1 MDREKTV
8 ELGNQVYSITPFDNN
23 SQLQMLEEFLL
34 ERGKEKSNVDLFI
47 KTLPQ
52 LPMSIILNCIVIAI
66 NYYITK
72 FNVFKLSINNINN
85 KVILMY

>member
-8 ELGNQVYSITPFDNN
+8 ELCNQVYGIIPFNMN

-34 ERGKEKSNVDLFI
+34 EKGKEKSKIDLFI

-52 LPMSIILNCIVIAI
+52 LPIQITLNFYLTAI
-66 NYYITK
+66 DYYITK
-72 FNVFKLSINNINN
+72 YNVFRLSNNN
-85 KVILMY
+85 KVILIY

>member
-8 ELGNQVYSITPFDNN
+8 ELGNQVYGITPFDKN

-34 ERGKEKSNVDLFI
+34 ERGKEKSNIDLFI

-52 LPMSIILNCIVIAI
+52 LPMSIILNCTVTAI

-72 FNVFKLSINNINN
+72 FNVFKLSINN
-85 KVILMY
+85 KVILVY

>member
-8 ELGNQVYSITPFDNN
+8 ELCNQVYGIIPFNMN

-34 ERGKEKSNVDLFI
+34 EKGKEKSKIDLFI

-52 LPMSIILNCIVIAI
+52 LPIQITLNFYLTAI
-66 NYYITK
+66 DYYITK
-72 FNVFKLSINNINN
+72 FNVFKLSINN
-85 KVILMY
+85 KVILIY

>member
-8 ELGNQVYSITPFDNN
+8 ELGNQVYGITPFDKN

-34 ERGKEKSNVDLFI
+34 ERGKEKKKSNVDLFI

-52 LPMSIILNCIVIAI
+52 LPMRIILNCIVTAI

-72 FNVFKLSINNINN
+72 FSVFKLSINN
-85 KVILMY
+85 KVILIY

>member
-8 ELGNQVYSITPFDNN
+8 ELGNQVYGITPFDMN

-34 ERGKEKSNVDLFI
+34 EKEKERSKIDLFI

-52 LPMSIILNCIVIAI
+52 LPIQITLNFYLTAI
-66 NYYITK
+66 DYYITK
-72 FNVFKLSINNINN
+72 YNVFILNNNN
-85 KVILMY
+85 KAILIY

>member
-8 ELGNQVYSITPFDNN
+8 ELGNQVYGITPFDKN

-34 ERGKEKSNVDLFI
+34 ERGKEKSNIDLFI

-52 LPMSIILNCIVIAI
+52 LPISIIFNCIVTAI

-72 FNVFKLSINNINN
+72 FNVFKLSINN
-85 KVILMY
+85 KVILVY

>member
-8 ELGNQVYSITPFDNN
+8 ELGNQVYGVTPFDMN

-34 ERGKEKSNVDLFI
+34 EKGKEKSKINLFI
-47 KTLPQ
+47 KTLSQ
-52 LPMSIILNCIVIAI
+52 LPIQLTFSYYVTAI

-72 FNVFKLSINNINN
+72 FNVFKLSINY
-85 KVILMY
+85 KVILIY

>member
-8 ELGNQVYSITPFDNN
+8 ELGNQLYGITPFDIN

-34 ERGKEKSNVDLFI
+34 EKGKEKSKIDLFI

-52 LPMSIILNCIVIAI
+52 LPIQLTLDFYLTAI
-66 NYYITK
+66 NYYIIK
-72 FNVFKLSINNINN
+72 FNVFKLSINS
-85 KVILMY
+85 KVILIY

>member
-8 ELGNQVYSITPFDNN
+8 ELGNQVYGTTPFDMN
-23 SQLQMLEEFLL
+23 SQLQMLKEFLL
-34 ERGKEKSNVDLFI
+34 ERGKEKSKIDLFI

-52 LPMSIILNCIVIAI
+52 LPMYVILNCTVTAI

-72 FNVFKLSINNINN
+72 LNVFKLSINN
-85 KVILMY
+85 KVILIY

>member
-8 ELGNQVYSITPFDNN
+8 QLGNQVYGIIPFNMN

-34 ERGKEKSNVDLFI
+34 EKGKEKSKIDLFI

-52 LPMSIILNCIVIAI
+52 LPIQITLN
-66 NYYITK
+66 
-72 FNVFKLSINNINN
+72 F
-85 KVILMY
+85 

>member
-8 ELGNQVYSITPFDNN
+8 ELGNQVYGITPFDMK

-34 ERGKEKSNVDLFI
+34 ERGKEKSKIDLFI

-52 LPMSIILNCIVIAI
+52 SPMYIILNCIVITI

-72 FNVFKLSINNINN
+72 FNVFKLSINN
-85 KVILMY
+85 KVILIY

>member
-8 ELGNQVYSITPFDNN
+8 ELGNQVYGITPFDKN

-34 ERGKEKSNVDLFI
+34 ERGKEKSNIDLFI

-52 LPMSIILNCIVIAI
+52 LPMSIILNCIATAI
-66 NYYITK
+66 NYCITK
-72 FNVFKLSINNINN
+72 FNVFKLSINN
-85 KVILMY
+85 KVILIY